1 MQELSFLYKLDD
13 IDQTAEQIIRQAD
26 DIKIWLLEGEMGA
39 GKTTLVKAI
48 SEALGAEGD
57 LSSPTYSLVNEYP
70 MSDGSGDVFHLDLY
84 RLRSLEEAIDIGIEE
99 YLFSGSYCLIEWPR
113 LIMPLLKKG
122 EYLTIEITPIAENER
137 KITIFI

>member
-1 MQELSFLYKLDD
+1 MQELSFSYKLDQ
-13 IDQTAEQIIRQAD
+13 IDQAAEQIIRHVG
-26 DIKIWLLEGEMGA
+26 DIRIWLLEGDMGA

-48 SEALGAEGD
+48 CQALGAEGY

-70 MSDGSGDVFHLDLY
+70 MTSGTGKIFHLDLY
-84 RLRSLEEAIDIGIEE
+84 RLRSIEEAIDIGIED
-99 YLFSGSYCLIEWPR
+99 YLFSGSYCLIEWPQ

-122 EYLTIEITPIAENER
+122 EYLKIEITPIAENER